1 MLNVGLHP
9 LWRATAVAAALLM
22 AACGGG
28 DGPPQPV
35 PFADVE
41 VNAFSSVS
49 APRQAVASDDAAWA
63 ALWAEHT
70 AKVQPAPPRPAV
82 DFTTQSVAAVFVG
95 ENTGCERPEIASVE
109 RVADAELRVA
119 YRIVAPVGSIPC
131 PAVVTTPVH
140 MVRFS
145 NVSHLPI
152 SFRKL

>member
-1 MLNVGLHP
+1 MLNVELHRLP
-9 LWRATAVAAALLM
+9 RAAALAAALVL

-41 VNAFSSVS
+41 VHAFSSVS
-49 APRQAVASDDAAWA
+49 TARQVAVGEDGAWE

-82 DFTTQSVAAVFVG
+82 DFTTQTVAAVFVG
-95 ENTGCERPEIASVE
+95 ENTGCERPEIQSVE
-109 RVADAELRVA
+109 RVADGELRVA
-119 YRIVAPVGSIPC
+119 YRVIAPTGSTPC

-140 MVRFS
+140 MVRFANPS
-145 NVSHLPI
+145 KLPV